1 MAIKLHWE
9 ILDKYRIE
17 LLKQLVNI
25 IDLDDCYMAG
35 GTALSLQLGLRKSV
49 DFDFF
54 VPGRLNSS
62 VLFEQLR
69 SLDRNIIATDISS
82 RGTCDVII
90 NGVQVSFMEYHYKL
104 VDPLIES
111 EEIAGLKLASINDIA
126 SMKALAMANR
136 GSKKDFFD
144 LYHIY
149 KIPGFDTEKLVSCL
163 RDKYG
168 ENTDLSYIGMGLNYF
183 DDAEDEVL
191 PETFV
196 KYDWD
201 KIKLFFSNIQ
211 NDFMKELGVR

>member
-69 SLDRNIIATDISS
+69 SLDHNIIATDISS

-126 SMKALAMANR
+126 AMKALAMANR

-149 KIPGFDTEKLVSCL
+149 NIPGFSTKKLVVAL
-163 RDKYG
+163 KTKFG
-168 ENTDLSYIGMGLNYF
+168 EKTDLSYIGMGLNYF